1 MKSHHNRNRKYKKLY
16 KKYCALKLD
25 ETRLCTLYDELLI
38 KLKDNEKEM
47 NSMKNIIDNEKNI
60 NNEFGSMN
68 INLLEIN
75 QTLYN
80 KSMRLEEKIKELEKE
95 IKNKFCCIM

>member
-1 MKSHHNRNRKYKKLY
+1 MKSHHNLNRKYKKLY
-16 KKYCALKLD
+16 KKYCTLKSS
-25 ETRLCTLYDELLI
+25 ETRLCTLYNELLI
-38 KLKDNEKEM
+38 KYNEDEKEM
-47 NSMKNIIDNEKNI
+47 KSIINIEKNI

-68 INLLEIN
+68 INLLDIN

-80 KSMRLEEKIKELEKE
+80 KNVRLEEKIKELEKE